1 MKQIKYFAVNEEIET
16 QIKSIRRA
24 IYLSMNG
31 ICAENIDNSGLEYK
45 QNFGVAWTRLVEI
58 AQNYTQ
64 NYDLAERLWLMSIRE
79 TKLLATLLCPPQELT
94 AERLSEWVKGIT
106 TIELAEIFAFALLR
120 KTTNLTEEILQLEQS
135 ENHLH
140 RLTAYHTLARLSTQ
154 NLNQIKS
161 EENKETTSQF
171 SILKMAIDNI
181 TPQDLDEISA
191 FRAIESLITN
201 VTFRT
206 SELNHIINNKLNEIK
221 STPTTYSNQLIINT
235 KEFL

>member
-94 AERLSEWVKGIT
+94 AERLTEWAKGIT

-161 EENKETTSQF
+161 EENKESTSQF

-221 STPTTYSNQLIINT
+221 SAPTTYSNQLIINT

>member
-181 TPQDLDEISA
+181 TPQDLNEISA

>member
-58 AQNYTQ
+58 AQNYTH

-94 AERLSEWVKGIT
+94 AERLTEWVKGIT

-140 RLTAYHTLARLSTQ
+140 RLPAYHTLARLATQ

-181 TPQDLDEISA
+181 TPQDLNEISA

-206 SELNHIINNKLNEIK
+206 SKLNHIINNKLNEIK